1 LRLLRGQKLTILNHV
16 ALILDGNRRWAASR
30 GLPVIEGYKLGA
42 DRVKE
47 TISFAIQKKLPMLSM
62 YFFSTENWVR
72 DPQEVGA
79 LFSFMN
85 DFLSHHISLLMEQG
99 IRIHIL
105 GRLDRLPS
113 FLKKSV
119 EDAVAK
125 TSKGVAM
132 VLNIALDYGGRDEI
146 LRALAKAKNHHKG
159 DFNLLTEESFYRYL
173 DLPEMPDPDLVIRT
187 GGEMRI
193 SNFLIWQIAYSELFF
208 SKKMWP
214 DFTVDDFEEALTDY
228 QQRSRRRGGDAQY
241 VSRLV

>member
-1 LRLLRGQKLTILNHV
+1 MTILNHV

-47 TISFAIQKKLPMLSM
+47 TITFAIQNKLPMLSM
-62 YFFSTENWVR
+62 YFFSTENWIR

-79 LFSFMN
+79 LFSFMD
-85 DFLSHHISLLMEQG
+85 DFLGDHINLLCEQG
-99 IRIHIL
+99 VCIHIL

-125 TSKGVAM
+125 TSKGTTM

-146 LRALAKAKNHHKG
+146 LRAAAKAKNQYAG
-159 DFNLLTEESFYRYL
+159 DLNLLSEQHFRQYL

-187 GGEMRI
+187 GGEMRV
-193 SNFLIWQIAYSELFF
+193 SNFLLWQIAYAELFF

-214 DFTVDDFEEALTDY
+214 EFTVDDFEEALIDY

-241 VSRLV
+241 VSRLS